1 MLTVHISLVSST
13 VTVTLT
19 YLILVLI
26 MSSLTLHEC
35 YRDNGLIEDPSSY
48 STFDHFHEK
57 AQNVDLDVLYIILFG
72 KILPARLGDNGGQD
86 LITPRNDITQ
96 RNCLLCRDIARLRS
110 EQSITSERDTTR
122 SL

>member
-1 MLTVHISLVSST
+1 
-13 VTVTLT
+13 
-19 YLILVLI
+19 

-72 KILPARLGDNGGQD
+72 KILPARMGDNGGQD
-86 LITPRNDITQ
+86 LINPRNDIKQ
-96 RNCLLCRDIARLRS
+96 RQVSRPTESSSDCDSPDVHL
-110 EQSITSERDTTR
+110 TFT
-122 SL
+122 